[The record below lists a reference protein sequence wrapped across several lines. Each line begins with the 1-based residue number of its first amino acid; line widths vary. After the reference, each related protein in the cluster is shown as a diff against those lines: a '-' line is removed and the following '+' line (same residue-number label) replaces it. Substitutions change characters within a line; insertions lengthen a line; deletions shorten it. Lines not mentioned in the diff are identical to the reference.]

1 MSEWHEDYDLA
12 INNPPKEGDILVAR
26 EGLAL
31 LKIELNEGN
40 PPFIYGKV
48 NVPEIVGTTPK
59 WYLQGE
65 NDGDKFRG
73 WRCIILPRAR
83 TELAKKFGLGSETML
98 VESLRVI
105 RPSQSKKSL
114 LCEIH
119 RFGDEPKSISP
130 SVSLECEGPEE
141 GED

>member
-1 MSEWHEDYDLA
+1 MSETTQNNLLWHEEYDLA
-12 INNPPKEGDILVAR
+12 IQNPPKEGDILVAQ

-31 LKIELNEGN
+31 LKVELNEGK

-48 NVPEIVGTTPK
+48 NVPEIVGVTPK

-65 NDGDKFRG
+65 HDEKFHG

-83 TELAKKFGLGSETML
+83 SELAKKFTLSSETML

-105 RPSQSKKSL
+105 RPSVSRKSL
-114 LCEIH
+114 LCEVH
-119 RFGDEPKSISP
+119 RYGDENQPEP
-130 SVSLECEGPEE
+130 QPEE
-141 GED
+141 KEE